1 MEARWDRIIICLS
14 LLCLVAGGCA
24 TIEFSP
30 DGKVMSAT
38 NYVIKERQTGACKH
52 NNTYSPDSKAL
63 MAGMDDLSG
72 LLEKLLPLI
81 GPLLAAPRG
90 TADDGCEPCV
100 ETPRKK

>member
-38 NYVIKERQTGACKH
+38 NYIIKERQTGPCKH
-52 NNTYSPDSKAL
+52 SNTYSPDNKAL
-63 MAGMDDLSG
+63 MAGMDDLAG
-72 LLEKLLPLI
+72 VLKELLPLI

-90 TADDGCEPCV
+90 TAEDGCEPCV
-100 ETPRKK
+100 ETPKKK